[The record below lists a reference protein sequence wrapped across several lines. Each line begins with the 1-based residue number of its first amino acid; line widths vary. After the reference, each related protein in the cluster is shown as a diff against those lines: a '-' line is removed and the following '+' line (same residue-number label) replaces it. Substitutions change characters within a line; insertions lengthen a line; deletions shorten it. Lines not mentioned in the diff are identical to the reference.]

1 MEIGIFAKTFIRP
14 RLTETL
20 DAVVAHGI
28 GCVQFNLACAGVP
41 SLPEQIDAALIAE
54 IRGAM
59 DARQLRMAAVS
70 GTFNMIHPDLQRRQD
85 GLARLRTL
93 VAACHDLG
101 TSVITLSTGTRD
113 PDDMWRRHPANDT
126 PESWRDLLAALS
138 AALTIAEEH
147 RVTLA
152 FEPEVSNVVDSA
164 VKGRRLLDELRSPY
178 LKVVLDGAN
187 LFHAGELPR
196 MREVLDT
203 AFALLGDEIVIAHA
217 KDLSHDGDAGHEAAG
232 TGLLDYDHY
241 LALLRSVSFRGPL
254 ILHALA
260 EDQVAQSVAF
270 LVAKGVSLGGEGGS
284 HAILE
289 P

>member
-1 MEIGIFAKTFIRP
+1 MEIGIFAKTFVRP
-14 RLTETL
+14 TLAETL

-28 GCVQFNLACAGVP
+28 GCVQFNMACAGVP
-41 SLPEQIDAALIAE
+41 SLPDQIDASLSAE
-54 IRGAM
+54 IRGALE
-59 DARQLRMAAVS
+59 ARLLRMAAIS
-70 GTFNMIHPDLQRRQD
+70 GTFNMIHPDLRRRQT
-85 GLARLRTL
+85 GLARLRAL
-93 VAACHDLG
+93 AAACHDLG

-113 PDDMWRRHPANDT
+113 PDDLWRRHPANDT
-126 PESWRDLLAALS
+126 PEAWRDLLAALS
-138 AALTIAEEH
+138 AALTFAEEH

-178 LKVVLDGAN
+178 LKVVIDGAN

-196 MREVLDT
+196 MREILDA
-203 AFALLGDEIVIAHA
+203 AFALLGDDIVIAHA
-217 KDLSHDGDAGHEAAG
+217 KDLSRDGDAGHEAAG

-241 LALLRSVSFRGPL
+241 LALLRDVGFRGPL

-270 LVAKGVSLGGEGGS
+270 LAAKGVSLGAKG
-284 HAILE
+284 
-289 P
+289 

>member
-1 MEIGIFAKTFIRP
+1 MEIGIFAKTFVRP
-14 RLTETL
+14 TLAATL

-28 GCVQFNLACAGVP
+28 GCVQFNMACAGVP
-41 SLPEQIDAALIAE
+41 SLPDQIDAALSAE
-54 IRGAM
+54 IRDAM
-59 DARQLRMAAVS
+59 AARHLRMAAVS
-70 GTFNMIHPDLQRRQD
+70 GTFNMIHPNLRRRQD

-93 VAACHDLG
+93 AVACRDLG

-113 PDDMWRRHPANDT
+113 PDDMWRWHPANDT
-126 PESWRDLLAALS
+126 PEAWRDLLAALS
-138 AALTIAEEH
+138 EALTIAEEH
-147 RVTLA
+147 QITLA

-164 VKGRRLLDELRSPY
+164 AKGRRLLDDLRSPY
-178 LKVVLDGAN
+178 LKVVMDGAN

-196 MREVLDT
+196 MRQILDT
-203 AFALLGDEIVIAHA
+203 AFALLGDAIVIAHA

-241 LALLRSVSFRGPL
+241 LALLRQVGFRGPL

-270 LVAKGVSLGGEGGS
+270 LVAKGVALGAEGGS
-284 HAILE
+284 RAML
-289 P
+289 